1 MIVGY
6 IIIGLIFILLAFAF
20 IPMQFGVRYYK
31 TSSGEKIHIYVSIFG
46 MLLRI
51 PFHNKRKEKIQ
62 KSQAERPPAKTFS
75 LQTFQQNIDAISEIY
90 QVSKAELS
98 SMISYVRKH
107 LSCKEMDFRICY
119 GTDNAAT
126 TGYLTGAIWTSGT
139 ILLKIIDSLIGI
151 KKIKMDVNPDFN
163 GKKFEIY
170 VKTILIMQPFRFII
184 IVKKVMATI
193 AFIQSKLK

>member
-1 MIVGY
+1 MIIGC
-6 IIIGLIFILLAFAF
+6 IIIGLILFFLAFAF
-20 IPMQFGVRYYK
+20 IPMRFGVRYLK
-31 TSSGEKIHIYVSIFG
+31 TSSEEKIHIYVSIFG

-51 PFHNKRKEKIQ
+51 PFHNKRKEKVEKKQ
-62 KSQAERPPAKTFS
+62 AKSPSVKTFS
-75 LQTFQQNIDAISEIY
+75 LQTFQETIDAFNEIY
-90 QVSKAELS
+90 QVSKDELL

-107 LSCKEMDFRICY
+107 LSCKEIDFRIRY

-139 ILLKIIDSLIGI
+139 LLLKIIDSLIGV

-163 GKKFEIY
+163 GKKIEIY
-170 VKTILIMQPFRFII
+170 AKTILIMQPFRFII

-193 AFIQSKLK
+193 AFIQSKLN